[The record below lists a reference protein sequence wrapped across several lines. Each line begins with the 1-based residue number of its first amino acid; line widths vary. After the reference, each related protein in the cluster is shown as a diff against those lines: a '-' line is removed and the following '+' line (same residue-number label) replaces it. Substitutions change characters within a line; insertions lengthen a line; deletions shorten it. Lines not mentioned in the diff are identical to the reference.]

1 MKKINE
7 IPKLNL
13 NIVKKFSNLN
23 NHTPRNNKTIFDL
36 FSTLKNYSLTNHN
49 IFPQRI
55 SSSTS
60 TFSCN
65 FFPSKTSR
73 KNNYY
78 YQAVKFFVNNNS
90 NLFSSYKT
98 LNVKDYVL
106 SERLKT
112 TSTRFSE
119 RTLCKEKLDR
129 ISEKLKR
136 KKIIKLKKNKNNYNL
151 LTNSNKDNVIINEV
165 NFIPSPNLINTC
177 KLPKNKSLNIFKPDD
192 NQKKSKENIKKN
204 TKNKKDKKL
213 PIYLRE
219 KYNIKG
225 TNIMSPFCIKA
236 RDENLYKR
244 IFYTYFQ
251 KPMIVKKKGIENK
264 LNIIYAENEEK
275 FKKKVKNIN
284 KKLRK
289 EGKREKKSVFPNSI
303 EYKLAQIKHKLKF
316 MRNIVDYAYPE
327 MVLTRIREANR
338 ILELSR
344 NKAKK
349 LIPFKSADS
358 KLLQQNKI
366 LTKELTDTFV
376 ISKL

>member
-36 FSTLKNYSLTNHN
+36 FSSLKNYSLTNHN

-136 KKIIKLKKNKNNYNL
+136 KKIIKLKKNKNNYTL
-151 LTNSNKDNVIINEV
+151 FIRLFSCYFNSNIH
-165 NFIPSPNLINTC
+165 
-177 KLPKNKSLNIFKPDD
+177 
-192 NQKKSKENIKKN
+192 
-204 TKNKKDKKL
+204 
-213 PIYLRE
+213 
-219 KYNIKG
+219 
-225 TNIMSPFCIKA
+225 
-236 RDENLYKR
+236 YK
-244 IFYTYFQ
+244 I
-251 KPMIVKKKGIENK
+251 
-264 LNIIYAENEEK
+264 
-275 FKKKVKNIN
+275 
-284 KKLRK
+284 
-289 EGKREKKSVFPNSI
+289 
-303 EYKLAQIKHKLKF
+303 
-316 MRNIVDYAYPE
+316 
-327 MVLTRIREANR
+327 
-338 ILELSR
+338 
-344 NKAKK
+344 
-349 LIPFKSADS
+349 
-358 KLLQQNKI
+358 
-366 LTKELTDTFV
+366 
-376 ISKL
+376 